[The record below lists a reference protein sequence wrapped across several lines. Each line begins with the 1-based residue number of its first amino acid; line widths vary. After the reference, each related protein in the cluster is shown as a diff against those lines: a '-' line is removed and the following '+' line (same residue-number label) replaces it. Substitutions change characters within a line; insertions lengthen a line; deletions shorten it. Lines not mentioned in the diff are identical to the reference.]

1 MNFQADTY
9 RNLYEKCYR
18 EALAANYAQNFA
30 LAQQKFIESA
40 KALRRLA
47 AVDLANSE
55 VYKKRAEQMERI
67 AAALEPRI
75 VAQEP
80 PAAPTPAQAPQQAP
94 RPSRGASAP
103 AARGSG
109 TSAGTQAAPDEDM
122 SAYYT
127 FYTAGELTDGFDKVI
142 GLEEAKEAVTE
153 YVINPIR
160 YPDAYSYNFLSS
172 KCILLE
178 GPPGTGKTTF
188 AKAVAKEIEQPFVL
202 VNVAAM
208 VNCYVGETG
217 KTIDKVFT
225 SLRNYVEQNDCGITV
240 FFDEFDEIAK
250 SRGGDDKASQTAVP
264 ALLRNLDGVK
274 ENKNFLI
281 LANTNCKES
290 LDSGVLSRFR
300 RKIYI
305 PLPDLNM
312 RIQFFR
318 SKLRQLEPLYFNALN
333 FEELAAAADGMS
345 GRTIAQVCDD
355 FLHFVG
361 GVKAGLRACS
371 DFNQA
376 LLEIILKQ
384 K

>member
-1 MNFQADTY
+1 MNYKADYY
-9 RNLYEKCYR
+9 RELYEKSYKEGMR
-18 EALAANYAQNFA
+18 ANDQQNYPLAHK
-30 LAQQKFIESA
+30 KFSD
-40 KALRRLA
+40 A
-47 AVDLANSE
+47 AVFLRKLAVHDPANQATHNS
-55 VYKKRAEQMERI
+55 RAEKIERI
-67 AAALEPRI
+67 AAALQSK
-75 VAQEP
+75 VP
-80 PAAPTPAQAPQQAP
+80 PVVQQPPQNNPVQPGYGTGSVQSPGTAMQPTA
-94 RPSRGASAP
+94 
-103 AARGSG
+103 
-109 TSAGTQAAPDEDM
+109 DEDM

-127 FYTAGELTDGFDKVI
+127 FYEAGDLVDGFDKVI

-160 YPDAYSYNFLSS
+160 YPDAYSYQFLSS

-188 AKAVAKEIEQPFVL
+188 AKAVAKEIKQPFAL

-217 KTIDKVFT
+217 KTIDKVFNA
-225 SLRNYVEQNDCGITV
+225 LRRYVDEHNCGLTV

-250 SRGGDDKASQTAVP
+250 SREGDDKASQTAVP

-281 LANTNCKES
+281 LANTNCKDS
-290 LDSGVLSRFR
+290 LDAGILSRFR

-305 PLPDLNM
+305 PLPDKNM
-312 RIQFFR
+312 RTHFFKN
-318 SKLRQLEPLYFNALN
+318 KLSQLEPEF
-333 FEELAAAADGMS
+333 FEKLDLEQLADESDGLS

-361 GVKAGLRACS
+361 SVKAGIRICP

-376 LLEIILKQ
+376 LIDIIRKA
-384 K
+384 

>member
-1 MNFQADTY
+1 MNFQVDYY
-9 RNLYEKCYR
+9 RNLYEKSYQDALR
-18 EALAANYAQNFA
+18 ANNLENYALAYKKFLESIQFLRKLSKIDPANG
-30 LAQQKFIESA
+30 
-40 KALRRLA
+40 
-47 AVDLANSE
+47 E
-55 VYKKRAEQMERI
+55 VYLQRAEKMQRI
-67 AAALEPRI
+67 AVALQAKISTQP
-75 VAQEP
+75 V
-80 PAAPTPAQAPQQAP
+80 PTATQQQA
-94 RPSRGASAP
+94 
-103 AARGSG
+103 GSYYSN
-109 TSAGTQAAPDEDM
+109 TPTQSTQMQQENPDEDM
-122 SAYYT
+122 SAFYT
-127 FYTAGELTDGFDKVI
+127 FYTAGELVDGFDKVI

-160 YPDAYSYNFLSS
+160 YPEAYNYSFLSS

-188 AKAVAKEIEQPFVL
+188 AKAVAKEIEQPFAL

-217 KTIDKVFT
+217 KTIDKVFA
-225 SLRNYVEQNDCGITV
+225 SLRKYVEENNCGITV

-281 LANTNCKES
+281 LANTNCRDS
-290 LDSGVLSRFR
+290 LDSGILSRFR

-305 PLPDLNM
+305 PLPDKNM
-312 RIQFFR
+312 RVQFFKN
-318 SKLRQLEPLYFNALN
+318 KLSQLEANFFEQLN
-333 FEELAAAADGMS
+333 VEQLAEVSEGLS
-345 GRTIAQVCDD
+345 GRAIAQVCDD
-355 FLHFVG
+355 FLHFIG

-371 DFNQA
+371 NFNEA
-376 LLEIILKQ
+376 LIDIIEKQ

>member
-1 MNFQADTY
+1 MNYQVEYY
-9 RNLYEKCYR
+9 RNLYEKCYK
-18 EALAANYAQNFA
+18 EGLQANDRQNFA
-30 LAQQKFIESA
+30 LAYKKLSESA
-40 KALRRLA
+40 QYLRKLA
-47 AVDLANSE
+47 SVDLANKE
-55 VYKKRAEQMERI
+55 IYTARADKIQRI
-67 AAALEPRI
+67 ATALQTKANEQ
-75 VAQEP
+75 AQP
-80 PAAPTPAQAPQQAP
+80 CPANQRVDSPYNGYSPSQAV
-94 RPSRGASAP
+94 
-103 AARGSG
+103 GSD
-109 TSAGTQAAPDEDM
+109 TSGGFADEDM

-127 FYTAGELTDGFDKVI
+127 FYSAGDLVDGFDKVI
-142 GLEEAKEAVTE
+142 GLEEAKEAITE

-160 YPDAYSYNFLSS
+160 YADAYSYNFLSS

-188 AKAVAKEIEQPFVL
+188 AKAVAKEIEQPFAL

-217 KTIDKVFT
+217 KTIDKVFA
-225 SLRNYVEQNDCGITV
+225 SLRRYVEEHNCGITV

-290 LDSGVLSRFR
+290 LDAGILSRFR

-305 PLPDLNM
+305 PLPDKNM
-312 RIQFFR
+312 RVQFFK
-318 SKLRQLEPLYFNALN
+318 SKLSQLEAN
-333 FEELAAAADGMS
+333 FFERLDFEQLADASDGLS
-345 GRTIAQVCDD
+345 GRAIAQICDD
-355 FLHFVG
+355 FLHFIG
-361 GVKAGLRACS
+361 GVKAGIRSCE

-376 LLEIILKQ
+376 LLDIIIKQ